1 MAIDKKMPDQGV
13 DELKDSKTVYDEEIE
28 LEAQDPQPS
37 NVEMFQDGGAVV
49 NFGEPMQE
57 QAMAGHQENLAE
69 LLEDDVLNEISNEVL
84 EAYEDCKSSRSDWE
98 QTYVNGLDLLGF
110 KYEDRTEPFQGSSG
124 ATHPVLAEAVTQ
136 FQALAYKELMPA
148 GGPVRTQIIGLE
160 TPDKVKQSQRVKEFM
175 NYQLMINMV
184 EGLGLIKCYL
194 IYHYQ
199 VLHLKKFITMNF
211 LEDVYL
217 SLYQQKIYMFHTL
230 QQV

>member
-136 FQALAYKELMPA
+136 FQALAYKELMHA

-175 NYQLMINMV
+175 NYQLMINMK
-184 EGLGLIKCYL
+184 EYEPEFDQMLFNLPL
-194 IYHYQ
+194 
-199 VLHLKKFITMNF
+199 
-211 LEDVYL
+211 
-217 SLYQQKIYMFHTL
+217 
-230 QQV
+230 

>member
-13 DELKDSKTVYDEEIE
+13 DELKDSKTVYDKEIE

-69 LLEDDVLNEISNEVL
+69 LLEDDVLNEISNEVI

-110 KYEDRTEPFQGSSG
+110 KYEDRTEPFQ
-124 ATHPVLAEAVTQ
+124 
-136 FQALAYKELMPA
+136 
-148 GGPVRTQIIGLE
+148 
-160 TPDKVKQSQRVKEFM
+160 
-175 NYQLMINMV
+175 
-184 EGLGLIKCYL
+184 
-194 IYHYQ
+194 
-199 VLHLKKFITMNF
+199 
-211 LEDVYL
+211 
-217 SLYQQKIYMFHTL
+217 
-230 QQV
+230 